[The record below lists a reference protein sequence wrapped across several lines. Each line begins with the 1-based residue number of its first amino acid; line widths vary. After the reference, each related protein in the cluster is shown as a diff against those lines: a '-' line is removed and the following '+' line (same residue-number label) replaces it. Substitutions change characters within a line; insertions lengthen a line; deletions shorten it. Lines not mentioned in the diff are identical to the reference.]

1 MAAHRTYS
9 KSVIPG
15 FGLTLG
21 VTLSMLSVLI
31 LIPLLSVLGFSFTLS
46 PSEFAAVI
54 AQPAVA
60 RAFATSIGCALVA
73 ALVNAVFG
81 LILAWVLTRYRFPGR
96 RILDGLIELPFA
108 LPTAVAGIT
117 LSKMFV
123 DTGEIGGPLAA
134 LGIEVAYTHL
144 GIIVALIFVGVPFV
158 VRTVQPVL
166 EDLDGQMEEAAHM
179 LGASRLRTF
188 FKVILPELLP
198 PLLAGFGLALAR
210 GIGEYGSVIYISGNS
225 AKNGTQVV
233 SYIIMQKL
241 NGGAAS
247 YDEAAAVALVLLVI
261 SFILL
266 FGINFVQNWAAH
278 RAGDATGVRAEA
290 SPAATQGN
298 RAARILFAALAVLF
312 IVFVLVLPLFSVIAK
327 SLVRGF
333 EFYVQAVST
342 KYVVSALRVTLTAAV
357 ITVVVNTFFGLVASW
372 LLTKYRFRGQRFLGT
387 LIDIPFSISPVIA
400 GLAFVMTFGRM
411 GWAAPALDAINNALG
426 TDIALVFSVPGVVLA
441 TIFVT
446 FPFVSR
452 ELVPVMNSQGND
464 EEEAAALMGASGF
477 RIFREVTFPKIKW
490 ALLYGVVLCAARAI
504 GEFGAVSALSKTR
517 GATFTLPLE
526 VDALYMNGSSDS
538 ITAAFAVSSIL
549 VIIALVILVL
559 RQVIE
564 TRAQKRESR

>member
-1 MAAHRTYS
+1 MATRRAKTTR
-9 KSVIPG
+9 VIPG

-31 LIPLLSVLGFSFTLS
+31 LIPLLSVLGFSFTLT
-46 PSEFAAVI
+46 PAEFAAVI

-60 RAFATSIGCALVA
+60 QAFATSIGCALVA
-73 ALVNAVFG
+73 AAVNAVFG
-81 LILAWVLTRYRFPGR
+81 LVLAWVITRYRFPGR

-117 LSKMFV
+117 LSKMYAN
-123 DTGEIGGPLAA
+123 TGELGGPLAS
-134 LGIEVAYTHL
+134 LGIDVAYTHL
-144 GIIVALIFVGVPFV
+144 GIIVALTFVGVPFV
-158 VRTVQPVL
+158 VRAVQPVL

-179 LGASRLRTF
+179 LGASRVRTF
-188 FKVILPELLP
+188 FRVILPELTP

-241 NGGAAS
+241 NGGAAA
-247 YDEAAAVALVLLVI
+247 YNEAAAVALVLLVI
-261 SFILL
+261 SFVLL
-266 FGINFVQNWAAH
+266 FGINLVQHWAAR
-278 RAGDATGVRAEA
+278 RAGETSGGHG
-290 SPAATQGN
+290 SAAAVVTQGN
-298 RAARILFAALAVLF
+298 AALRWLLTALALLF
-312 IVFVLVLPLFSVIAK
+312 VVVVLVLPLVSVIVK
-327 SLVRGF
+327 SLAEGVQ
-333 EFYVQAVST
+333 FYLDAIST
-342 KYVVSALRVTLTAAV
+342 KYVVSALRVTLLAAG
-357 ITVVVNTFFGLVASW
+357 ITLVVNTFFGLVASW
-372 LLTKYRFRGQRFLGT
+372 ALTRYRFKGQRLLGT

-411 GWAAPALDAINNALG
+411 GWAAPALDALNDALG
-426 TDIALVFSVPGVVLA
+426 TNIALVFSVPGVVLA

-452 ELVPVMNSQGND
+452 ELVPVLNAQGTD
-464 EEEAAALMGASGF
+464 EEEAAALMGAKGL

-490 ALLYGVVLCAARAI
+490 ALLYGVVLTAARAI

-517 GATFTLPLE
+517 GSTFTLPLE

-549 VIIALVILVL
+549 VIIAVVILIL

-564 TRAQKRESR
+564 VRAQKKESR